1 MSTLPVDTLELDRDY
16 LPLRRATGG
25 LRLTRCTCTAGI
37 DAPAPDE
44 QHDACSITLI
54 ERGSLGY
61 RTVAGKAH
69 LTPGWLMLGNPG
81 DGYACSHALSDGS
94 GDDCIFLSIPAP
106 MLEDSLSALGMP
118 GTTPRFKKAALPPLP
133 RVAALL
139 ANLLADGD
147 EGFALEEGTL
157 AVVGAVH
164 SAISHRTAPLASA
177 LQEERARSAASCI
190 ESRAGEQLSIDDVA
204 QSVGVG
210 SFHLMRSFKRSI
222 GVTPHQYL
230 MRVRLLRAIDLL
242 RDTSLPI
249 TDVAY
254 ESGWADLSNFL
265 RTFRRDVGCTPGD
278 FRRGGKSLLIGE
290 GSSNGTARS
299 GGAASRHR
307 DGP

>member
-1 MSTLPVDTLELDRDY
+1 
-16 LPLRRATGG
+16 
-25 LRLTRCTCTAGI
+25 
-37 DAPAPDE
+37 
-44 QHDACSITLI
+44 
-54 ERGSLGY
+54 
-61 RTVAGKAH
+61 
-69 LTPGWLMLGNPG
+69 MLGNPG

-118 GTTPRFKKAALPPLP
+118 GTAPRLKQPALPPLP

-139 ANLLADGD
+139 SNLLADGD

-164 SAISHRTAPLASA
+164 SAISRRSVSLASA
-177 LQEERARSAASCI
+177 LQEERAWSAASCI
-190 ESRAGEQLSIDDVA
+190 ESRASEQISIDDVA

-230 MRVRLLRAIDLL
+230 MRIRLLRAIDLL

-278 FRRGGKSLLIGE
+278 FRCGGKRLLIGQD
-290 GSSNGTARS
+290 T
-299 GGAASRHR
+299 
-307 DGP
+307 

>member
-1 MSTLPVDTLELDRDY
+1 MPATPIDPAEPDRDY
-16 LPLRRATGG
+16 LPLRRAASG
-25 LRLTRCTCTAGI
+25 LRLMRCTCTAGI
-37 DAPAPDE
+37 DAPAPE
-44 QHDACSITLI
+44 ERHEGCTITLI

-81 DGYACSHALSDGS
+81 DGYTCSHALGDGS

-106 MLEDSLSALGMP
+106 MLEDSLGALGLP
-118 GTTPRFKKAALPPLP
+118 GTRPRFEQAALPPLP

-164 SAISHRTAPLASA
+164 SAISHRPVPLAGA

-190 ESRAGEQLSIDDVA
+190 ESRAAEQLSIDDVA

-230 MRVRLLRAIDLL
+230 MRIRLLRAIDLL
-242 RDTSLPI
+242 RDTSLPV

-254 ESGWADLSNFL
+254 ESGWADLSNFV

-278 FRRGGKSLLIGE
+278 FRRGGKSLLKGE
-290 GSSNGTARS
+290 GSANGAARS
-299 GGAASRHR
+299 GSRARYPQGA
-307 DGP
+307 G

>member
-1 MSTLPVDTLELDRDY
+1 MSTPPVDAAELGRNY
-16 LPLRRATGG
+16 LPLRRATSG
-25 LRLTRCTCTAGI
+25 LRLMRCTCTAGT
-37 DAPAPDE
+37 DAAAPDE

-61 RTVAGKAH
+61 RTVAGKAQ
-69 LTPGWLMLGNPG
+69 LTRGWLMLGNQG

-94 GDDCIFLSIPAP
+94 GDDCIFLSIPAA

-118 GTTPRFKKAALPPLP
+118 GTTPRFRKAALPPLP

-157 AVVGAVH
+157 AVIGAVH
-164 SAISHRTAPLASA
+164 SALSHRSAPLASA
-177 LQEERARSAASCI
+177 LLDERARSAASCI

-210 SFHLMRSFKRSI
+210 SFHLMRAFKRSI

-242 RDTSLPI
+242 RDTALPI

-278 FRRGGKSLLIGE
+278 FRRGGRRLLIGE
-290 GSSNGTARS
+290 ASSNVAARP
-299 GGAASRHR
+299 GDGA
-307 DGP
+307 GYL